1 MKEEKISLKNRWNK
15 FRTRI
20 RKHAVPRVLLRVLLV
35 LVAALIVFQATLV
48 VLVLSGA
55 FGKLPAYAE
64 LTAIQNPV
72 ASEVYSA
79 DSVLMGKYYIR
90 NRQYMKPGEIPPALP
105 DALVATEDHRFY
117 EHHGIDL
124 RSLGRVFIKSILM
137 GDRGAGGGSTITQQ
151 LAKNLYPRQDN
162 GFLTLPVNKVKE
174 MATAVR
180 IEKLYSK
187 DEILELYLSTVPFGG
202 DTYGI
207 KTASLRYF
215 NKNPEALTTEESA
228 LLVGML
234 KATDLYNPAKHLDEA
249 LTRRNVVL
257 GQMVKYN
264 YLDSSAGDS
273 LQRLPVRLKYS
284 PLPHFAGIAPY
295 FREYMRKE
303 LEGWCRTHKNSKGE
317 PYDLYTDG
325 LKIYTTIDSC
335 LQ

>member
-1 MKEEKISLKNRWNK
+1 MSEEKNSPRRIPEK
-15 FRTRI
+15 FPTGN
-20 RKHAVPRVLLRVLLV
+20 RKHPKGRTWVRMILFLLAGFI
-35 LVAALIVFQATLV
+35 AALAVFILV
-48 VLVLSGA
+48 VLAGA
-55 FGKLPAYAE
+55 FGKLPPYAE
-64 LTAIQNPV
+64 LRSIQHPV
-72 ASEVYSA
+72 ASEIYSA
-79 DSVLMGKYYIR
+79 DGVLMGKYYIR
-90 NRQYMKPGEIPPALP
+90 NRQYLKPGEIPATLL
-105 DALVATEDHRFY
+105 DALIATEDTRFY
-117 EHHGIDL
+117 AHRGIDI
-124 RSLGRVFIKSILM
+124 RSLGRVLVKTFLM
-137 GDRGAGGGSTITQQ
+137 GDSGSGGGSTITQQ